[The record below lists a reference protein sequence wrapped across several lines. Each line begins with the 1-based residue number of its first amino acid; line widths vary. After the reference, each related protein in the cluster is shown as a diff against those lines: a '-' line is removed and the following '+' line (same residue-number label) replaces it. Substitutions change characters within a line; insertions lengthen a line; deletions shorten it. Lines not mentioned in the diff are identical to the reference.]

1 MENASPQA
9 TRFLAFYLLALS
21 LLQAALYWVA
31 AAGGPK
37 AWSLY
42 YLEPRLGLFFLETL
56 VRPGHTFPG
65 YALGASVAAL
75 ALMGCLLLLEVVG
88 LRTYLVF
95 EILLASPTVVLF
107 AMIAFSNTPPGMGFS
122 ILDLALPAIPFTLT
136 SVLPVIYAWRVLR
149 AARVEP

>member
-37 AWSLY
+37 AWALY

-56 VRPGHTFPG
+56 VRPGHPFPG
-65 YALGASVAAL
+65 YALGASVVAL
-75 ALMGCLLLLEVVG
+75 ALMGCLLLLEIVG
-88 LRTYLVF
+88 LRTYLAF

-107 AMIAFSNTPPGMGFS
+107 VMIALSNTPPGLGFS
-122 ILDLALPAIPFTLT
+122 LLDLTLPAIPFTLT
-136 SVLPVIYAWRVLR
+136 SVLPVIYAWRVLKNLR
-149 AARVEP
+149 A